1 MLYNYK
7 YHSYLITAPSLLVD
21 SISFKLNN
29 KTHRE
34 VNREY
39 RARERFNPIEE
50 NKTLT
55 HPETKTRGNTFQSSF
70 GRLPVER
77 AVPFFPSEASV
88 VARIDIRDK

>member
-21 SISFKLNN
+21 SISFTTRLIEERSKQ
-29 KTHRE
+29 R
-34 VNREY
+34 Y

-77 AVPFFPSEASV
+77 PVPFFPSEASV